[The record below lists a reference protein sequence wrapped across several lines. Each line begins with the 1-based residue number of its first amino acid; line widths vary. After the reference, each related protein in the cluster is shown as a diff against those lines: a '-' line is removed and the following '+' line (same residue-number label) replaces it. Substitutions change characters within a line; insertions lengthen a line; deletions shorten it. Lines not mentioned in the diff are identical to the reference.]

1 MLSNVDGCSYHQ
13 RGRMAHSQPWL
24 RNRFALKF
32 LKVQPAHLLKGSWQD
47 PVRSERVND
56 RGGEEEASSVALLE
70 KDTRRTTEKEVSGDL
85 QSSGD
90 GAQQSC
96 CEAPRLW
103 ASLSST
109 SSFAS
114 KGFYC

>member
-1 MLSNVDGCSYHQ
+1 
-13 RGRMAHSQPWL
+13 MAHSQPWL
-24 RNRFALKF
+24 RNRFALKVSESAASPF
-32 LKVQPAHLLKGSWQD
+32 AQGLVAGS
-47 PVRSERVND
+47 RSECVND

-70 KDTRRTTEKEVSGDL
+70 KDTRRTTEKEVSDL

-109 SSFAS
+109 SSFGS